1 MISVYNKYKFFPQ
14 IFSSSGNLQGNT
26 GSFNYV
32 EQISDATKTFLKTW
46 VRVTSD
52 CLLCLIISNYS
63 VYTFLVF
70 SIAGHADFENNYLH
84 SFKIAILLCPY
95 NIQLCLITKL
105 GKSCIIACLFL
116 LKWTQFSSLKILL
129 KDIGRNK
136 NSFKNY

>member
-1 MISVYNKYKFFPQ
+1 MFLNWYRYTTSISFFLKFFPLRG
-14 IFSSSGNLQGNT
+14 IFKVTPGHSIMSNRSRMQ
-26 GSFNYV
+26 
-32 EQISDATKTFLKTW
+32 QKHFLKRW

-105 GKSCIIACLFL
+105 GKSCIIACLLFL
-116 LKWTQFSSLKILL
+116 RWTQFSSW
-129 KDIGRNK
+129 K
-136 NSFKNY
+136 NTS